1 MKKLPYILY
10 GLLAAALVGL
20 LIFDYMPDK
29 SIDRDTLT
37 RAGLLLAGLVL
48 SILKFRSRT
57 TRSVSNKKALY
68 TKAYADYIEN
78 VFPEDKKL
86 QKLFFDAVDDYNQ
99 DKPAAGVAKLEKL
112 LGSCV
117 RRSDRYAVTVFLA
130 LCLDEMQV
138 YDKAAEQY
146 RAALSIKPHS
156 SLASNL
162 GLVLDEA
169 VLPQSQG
176 PARLETELSKDVFLL
191 KLTPGLNPAVFDML
205 TGLGYK
211 GIVIEAFGLGGFNVL
226 NEGLRGIRKAVE
238 QGLSIVVT
246 TQCLYDSADL
256 EVYQVGKKLLELG
269 VIQGRDMTSEAAMT
283 KLMWGLGQGMDQ
295 QAIAE
300 LFRKNLAGEVT
311 V

>member
-10 GLLAAALVGL
+10 GLLAAAMVGL

-37 RAGLLLAGLVL
+37 RAGLLMAGLVL

-162 GLVLDEA
+162 GLVLERMGRA
-169 VLPQSQG
+169 EESAAAYEQ
-176 PARLETELSKDVFLL
+176 AIRLD
-191 KLTPGLNPAVFDML
+191 PGNANAWNNVAQQYLRNGDYEKALEMAAKATQLNPKLYQAHNALAICSYMLGDMDAYEQHYRRAVSN
-205 TGLGYK
+205 GANGERIK
-211 GIVIEAFGLGGFNVL
+211 AFIASL
-226 NEGLRGIRKAVE
+226 N
-238 QGLSIVVT
+238 
-246 TQCLYDSADL
+246 AD
-256 EVYQVGKKLLELG
+256 
-269 VIQGRDMTSEAAMT
+269 I
-283 KLMWGLGQGMDQ
+283 
-295 QAIAE
+295 
-300 LFRKNLAGEVT
+300 
-311 V
+311 